1 MAPKISEYTYPI
13 KNSIAPALK
22 PVHQELH
29 AFLKS
34 NTKEEF
40 EQPVPGEIANRCSF
54 SKCRLLHNIP
64 AKILP
69 NLNAKQSGSTEST
82 VYIFVIYF
90 NTNLNTFSTTT
101 VSVKVPQQLFKQKTQ
116 IITLFFYDQDH
127 KDLDGSVSSY
137 SLHKMPCESS
147 SAPYVRYCDCV
158 VTSLMIEEIL
168 AGSLLCMVA
177 LYCLFD
183 IFFKFQCK
191 RYIVNNSK
199 ESLTSTSIASLP
211 AEHSQQ
217 GSNLL
222 WRHDL
227 YNHCT

>member
-34 NTKEEF
+34 NTKEF

-69 NLNAKQSGSTEST
+69 NLNVKQSGSTEST